1 MRIFVLTTGRAG
13 SKTFIKACQNIQNFT
28 ASHESLA
35 GKIGE
40 ERFAYSDNHIEAD
53 NRLSWFLGKLDEKFG
68 DEALYVHL
76 IREKKKVTASLLKR
90 WKGRGNILKAFCE
103 GIYKIPTFTVT
114 KEQKKQISRDY
125 YECVNSN
132 IFFFLKNKSRKME
145 IHLET
150 IEKDFIKFWNLIGAE
165 GELSSAIQTL
175 RIKHNQ
181 SKKFNHLKNFLWFV
195 KLWFK
200 RFFSS

>member
-1 MRIFVLTTGRAG
+1 MRIFVLTSGRAG
-13 SKTFIKACQNIQNFT
+13 SKTFVKACQSIQNFT

-40 ERFAYSDNHIEAD
+40 ERFAYPDNHIEAD

-68 DEALYVHL
+68 DEAFYVHL
-76 IREKKKVTASLLKR
+76 IREKKKVVASLLKR
-90 WKGRGNILKAFCE
+90 WKGRGNVMKAFCE
-103 GIYKIPTFTVT
+103 GIYMIPTFTVT
-114 KEQKKQISRDY
+114 SEQKKQISTDY

-132 IFFFLKNKSRKME
+132 IFCFLKNKSRKME

-165 GELSSAIQTL
+165 GNLNSAIQSL
-175 RIKHNQ
+175 KIKHNQ
-181 SKKFNHLKNFLWFV
+181 SKKFNYLQNFLWLV
-195 KLWFK
+195 KLWLK